1 MILGVDLGG
10 TRIRAARLDDALT
23 ILERDETLTL
33 GHEGPDAV
41 IQRMIDLIRVVWPQD
56 TAITGIGV
64 SSPGPLDPATG
75 VVLAPPN
82 LPGWHH
88 VPLAERLRDAF
99 EVPVYVGNDANVA
112 VLAEVARGAA
122 RGCRHAIYVTLST
135 GIGGGVLIDGRLLL
149 GHGGLAAEI
158 GHMVM
163 IIDDQTWRFEQ
174 VAAGPALARQARERI
189 AQGADSVMMAMV
201 EGDLSRL
208 DSKIVGQA
216 AMQGDPLATAIVQR
230 AGHIIGLGL
239 TSLLHLF
246 NPEILVIGGGVSK
259 LGSLLFDPMREAMRK
274 SVIYEGY
281 TDRLRI
287 EMAALGEDVSII
299 GAAALVHTR
308 GGLVPLLE

>member
-1 MILGVDLGG
+1 MIIGVDLGG
-10 TRIRAARLDDALT
+10 TRIRAALLDDNLS
-23 ILERDETLTL
+23 ILMRDETLTL
-33 GHEGPDAV
+33 GEEGPDAV
-41 IQRMIDLIRVVWPQD
+41 IGRMMDLIRNVWPQS
-56 TAITGIGV
+56 GPVLGVGV
-64 SSPGPLDPATG
+64 SSPGPLDPVTG

-88 VPLAERLRDAF
+88 VPLAQRLKEAF
-99 EVPVYVGNDANVA
+99 NVPVYVGNDANVA

-122 RGCRHAIYVTLST
+122 RGCKHAIYVTLST

-149 GHGGLAAEI
+149 GHGGFAAEI

-163 IIDDQTWRFEQ
+163 LINGQELRFEQ
-174 VAAGPALARQARERI
+174 AAAGPALAKQARERI
-189 AQGADSVMMAMV
+189 EQGAESIISQLVQ
-201 EGDLSRL
+201 GDLSRI

-216 AMQGDPLATAIVQR
+216 AAQGDALALEIVQR
-230 AGHIIGLGL
+230 AGRLIGLGL

-259 LGSLLFDPMREAMRK
+259 MGSLLLDPMRAAIRE

-281 TDRLRI
+281 IDRLRI

-299 GAAALVHTR
+299 GAAALVHTQ
-308 GGLVPLLE
+308 GGQAPLLE

>member
-41 IQRMIDLIRVVWPQD
+41 IQRMIDLIREVWPQD
-56 TAITGIGV
+56 ATVTGIGV

-158 GHMVM
+158 GQMIM
-163 IIDDQTWRFEQ
+163 IIDDQAWRFEQ

-189 AQGADSVMMAMV
+189 TQGADSVMVAMV

-230 AGHIIGLGL
+230 AGHVIGLGL

>member
-158 GHMVM
+158 GQMIM
-163 IIDDQTWRFEQ
+163 IIDDQAWRFEQ

-230 AGHIIGLGL
+230 AGHVIGLGL

>member
-230 AGHIIGLGL
+230 AGHVIGLGL